1 MKVIDNILLEWAYRC
16 PDGIVDM
23 NNPEKKAILDEVLNE
38 FKLLDEQEEQNIDDK
53 INTILSSLK
62 DDEKEKIYQVL
73 KKTKDKIRKTKDGKD
88 IEENIKDKLLEK
100 QIPENLAEYIVLKA
114 EKKDQIDELDNL
126 INSTS
131 LRELREKEEKNLT
144 KEAGNL
150 DWINNITATQGS
162 LSIGKGEL
170 LLTILMDNALLVS
183 KKGVDIEVTGRDVEI
198 KQSSET
204 GGAIISQ
211 SGRSESYKQMWDEK
225 IFDNGNKS
233 FKEKWLQGIK
243 TKISTWT
250 PIYERFKLIENKVDY
265 IKDLNTLIKKYGFD
279 EEGLSTQDFNSI
291 KQLCKKIAYLAVG
304 EYLNKKDLILM
315 NNNLDYVIITD
326 KNQILDNSN
335 IYTNSAFIPR
345 ISYKEPLDLN
355 EQNKIIEEITD
366 DSISELMG
374 SDHFQLRV
382 SERGNVLDVLNLNDV
397 PLKNYKFTE
406 VKEKLKTNI
415 SDELKERAEKILGKD
430 IPSST
435 TYDVGIKILKPI
447 LVVDGE
453 EHPLKLYA
461 KSTKQVKNEKD
472 EVIGIRE
479 IDNIGTLYFAVV
491 ADNTVTTLLLLNK
504 EDDNDLYFQIKDHI
518 NRKKGGDKEA
528 KILTPPNHVYKI
540 DLDELM
546 GKEKEKQSVELID
559 PQTLPYKIRTDYR
572 VGANFDHEKFKTGK
586 IVATSAGS
594 GGKGDSRG
602 MVDWIDVKYPE
613 LFLRGGKLTDTRR
626 FERILTLASSLI
638 KK

>member
-23 NNPEKKAILDEVLNE
+23 NDPKKKAILDEILNE
-38 FKLLDEQEEQNIDDK
+38 FKLLDEQEEQSIDDK

-73 KKTKDKIRKTKDGKD
+73 KKTKDKIRKIEDKDVKL
-88 IEENIKDKLLEK
+88 IEQELLKK
-100 QIPENLAEYIVLKA
+100 QIPENIVEYIVLKA
-114 EKKDQIDELDNL
+114 EKNDQADELDKL

-345 ISYKEPLDLN
+345 ISYKEPLPLD
-355 EQNKIIEEITD
+355 EQNKITEE
-366 DSISELMG
+366 E
-374 SDHFQLRV
+374 
-382 SERGNVLDVLNLNDV
+382 
-397 PLKNYKFTE
+397 
-406 VKEKLKTNI
+406 
-415 SDELKERAEKILGKD
+415 
-430 IPSST
+430 
-435 TYDVGIKILKPI
+435 
-447 LVVDGE
+447 
-453 EHPLKLYA
+453 
-461 KSTKQVKNEKD
+461 
-472 EVIGIRE
+472 
-479 IDNIGTLYFAVV
+479 
-491 ADNTVTTLLLLNK
+491 
-504 EDDNDLYFQIKDHI
+504 
-518 NRKKGGDKEA
+518 
-528 KILTPPNHVYKI
+528 
-540 DLDELM
+540 
-546 GKEKEKQSVELID
+546 
-559 PQTLPYKIRTDYR
+559 
-572 VGANFDHEKFKTGK
+572 
-586 IVATSAGS
+586 
-594 GGKGDSRG
+594 
-602 MVDWIDVKYPE
+602 
-613 LFLRGGKLTDTRR
+613 
-626 FERILTLASSLI
+626 
-638 KK
+638 